1 MKRKIMVGLA
11 GLVAVLALSG
21 CAGEEKINVF
31 QVSIN
36 GKTVDCV
43 EWTWVEANNEIAEV
57 ALACDFA
64 GATQLGKTS

>member
-1 MKRKIMVGLA
+1 MRALKLGLLGA
-11 GLVAVLALSG
+11 VAVLALSG
-21 CAGEEKINVF
+21 CAGEEKISVF

-43 EWTWVEANNEIAEV
+43 EWTWVEANNEIGEA

-64 GATQLGKTS
+64 GATK